1 MERIKLHHIGC
12 AVKNIDIAKEYY
24 MKILGY
30 EFCCNI
36 NDEELNLRACF
47 LRQEGHYVEL
57 LESIDKEKKSQLDK
71 IIQNIGGGVY
81 HQCYKVENIE
91 ETIKTLSRK
100 KFVPYKKIYKEND
113 FFKYIYMITPDSYLI
128 EIIEIKQAF

>member
-1 MERIKLHHIGC
+1 MERFKLHHIGC

-71 IIQNIGGGVY
+71 IIQNIGGAS
-81 HQCYKVENIE
+81 C
-91 ETIKTLSRK
+91 
-100 KFVPYKKIYKEND
+100 
-113 FFKYIYMITPDSYLI
+113 
-128 EIIEIKQAF
+128 IIQI